1 MQMNVL
7 EKKSPAYLIKPAMQ
21 APCGSSQGLGRGS
34 VGDIFE
40 IELVKISSEQTLDMT
55 YNLRIST
62 YTYVD
67 HLICIISA
75 PVFETHHDTVRAAL
89 WKGYEVKGRA
99 VSFKR
104 RLKTLKQNSNRSST
118 CQFFVV
124 IDLTTSNIFFR
135 IYVNNLR
142 HIILHT
148 KGHADR
154 S

>member
-1 MQMNVL
+1 MQMNAL

-124 IDLTTSNIFFR
+124 IDLTTSNIFFSHLCQQLKTYN
-135 IYVNNLR
+135 IA
-142 HIILHT
+142 H
-148 KGHADR
+148 KGPCR
-154 S
+154 

>member
-40 IELVKISSEQTLDMT
+40 IESVKISSEQTPDMT

-67 HLICIISA
+67 HLIYIIST
-75 PVFETHHDTVRAAL
+75 PVFETHHDTVRAEL
-89 WKGYEVKGRA
+89 WKGYDVKGSRA

-104 RLKTLKQNSNRSST
+104 R
-118 CQFFVV
+118 
-124 IDLTTSNIFFR
+124 
-135 IYVNNLR
+135 
-142 HIILHT
+142 
-148 KGHADR
+148 
-154 S
+154 